1 MGRQF
6 EQGVLGCGFGMHL
19 YSTRRAV
26 HLSVAGTVL
35 VALGIM
41 EASPA
46 CVAYGG
52 ALIAGI
58 AVSRALT
65 LLSVARA
72 RAAGFEM
79 SWLTG
84 KRSVRAT
91 RLHALTVTAELRNR
105 DAAAVRFRDLC
116 VEHSPHL
123 TVTVSP
129 RSGSIPPEGRLEV
142 QLEVTP
148 QRVGH
153 HGIFGVVLDTLRPPG
168 LFTVPLGFNNPLV
181 FEVLPRNV
189 ELTIPGAFARRRGAT
204 DPEPRASA
212 ITGDGAEF
220 RELREH
226 RPGDPFKRI
235 AWKASARRGRLLT
248 IEKAVEDE
256 ARIWIVVDASV
267 DAWTG
272 PTGSA
277 PIDQAIDDALALGRT
292 HLARGD
298 AVGLALVGAR
308 HTVGLPLAHGPKQE
322 GRLVGALSFAMHT
335 GHADRSEWGEEEVI
349 ARALEHARA
358 LSPAVRATPEAGIM
372 SLEKV
377 LEDAPVMTSEPF
389 GFTAADRLARRYLLS
404 FGIHPPVRGISD
416 RAAVENRIAEELDA
430 LARERPRPTAVYLL
444 GQAPNLETPRA
455 LLAAIGAC
463 KRRRIDVRFLAE
475 EPIWQPSAADD
486 PQRALTY
493 GAMATRLRL
502 ASELGQRTLLAL
514 GVRIVPRRH
523 RLHGLRTSIARS
535 ITT

>member
-1 MGRQF
+1 
-6 EQGVLGCGFGMHL
+6 MHL
-19 YSTRRAV
+19 YSTRRAL
-26 HLSVAGTVL
+26 HLSVAGAVL
-35 VALGIM
+35 VALGIV

-52 ALIAGI
+52 ALIAGV

-91 RLHALTVTAELRNR
+91 RLHPMTVTAELRNR

-123 TVTVSP
+123 TVAASP
-129 RSGSIPPEGRLEV
+129 RSGSIPPEGRLEIK
-142 QLEVTP
+142 LEVTP
-148 QRVGH
+148 LRVGH

-181 FEVLPRNV
+181 FEVLPKSI
-189 ELTIPGAFARRRGAT
+189 ELTIPGAFARQRGAT
-204 DPEPRASA
+204 DPQPRPTT
-212 ITGDGAEF
+212 ITGDGTEF

-248 IEKAVEDE
+248 VEKAVEDH
-256 ARIWIVVDASV
+256 ARIWLIVDASV

-272 PTGSA
+272 PSGSA
-277 PIDQAIDDALALGRT
+277 PIDRAIEDAVALGRS

-298 AVGLALVGAR
+298 AVGLALIGAR
-308 HTVGLPLAHGPKQE
+308 HTVSLPLAHGPKQE
-322 GRLVGALSFAMHT
+322 GRLVGALSFTMHT
-335 GHADRSEWGEEEVI
+335 AHADRSEWGEEDVL
-349 ARALEHARA
+349 ARAFEHARA
-358 LSPAVRATPEAGIM
+358 LSPGLREIPDASIAH
-372 SLEKV
+372 LEKL
-377 LEDAPVMTSEPF
+377 LEDAPVVATEPF
-389 GFTAADRLARRYLLS
+389 GFTASDRLARRYLLS

-416 RAAVENRIAEELDA
+416 RSAVEGRIAEELEA

-444 GQAPNLETPRA
+444 GQPPNLETPRA
-455 LLAAIGAC
+455 LLTAIGAC

-475 EPIWQPSAADD
+475 DPIWPTSAADS

-493 GAMATRLRL
+493 GAMGARLRL

-523 RLHGLRTSIARS
+523 RLHGLRTSMARS